1 MDVTPPPDEAEPLTD
16 ADERLVDR
24 AREATEAA
32 FDPDHFD
39 GAHVVGAAVRT
50 DDGGVFT
57 GVSQPASVGRASVC
71 AEPSAL
77 SAARIEGARGFE
89 TSVAVRHPLPG
100 EDRGFEV
107 VSACGVCR
115 ELLCDYDETCRVVV
129 PTTGGPRKLPVAA
142 LLPTRHW

>member
-1 MDVTPPPDEAEPLTD
+1 MDIESSPPAAEPPTE
-16 ADERLVDR
+16 ADENLIER

-32 FDPDHFD
+32 FDPAHFD

-50 DDGGVFT
+50 DAGDVYT

-77 SAARIEGARGFE
+77 SAARIDGAEGFDA
-89 TSVAVRHPLPG
+89 SAAVRHPLPG
-100 EDRGFEV
+100 EDRELEL

-115 ELLCDYDETCRVVV
+115 ELLADYDESCAVLF
-129 PTTGGPRKLPVAA
+129 PTTEGPRKAPVRA